1 MMDAVVV
8 GRYRLVEQMATSLM
22 SEVWRAHDLELD
34 RPVVLKLL
42 GPDADAERFEREA
55 RAAAGFSHPN
65 ICMLY
70 DYGETDGRRFIVF
83 ELLSGGSL
91 EDRLADGQPLP
102 DGETAR
108 IAGELAAA
116 LAYAHAQG
124 VVHRDVKPTNV
135 LFDEDG
141 RAKLADFGV
150 ARITDAPTLTEAG
163 TVLGTAAYISPEQ
176 ATGEPAGPATD
187 VYSFGVLLYRML
199 TGRLPFESNSALELA
214 SMHATSEPP
223 PIASL
228 RPDAPPELER
238 LAMWT
243 LAKRP
248 EDRPPDGTALLAQLT
263 VGEVDEQTQV
273 LAAGRE
279 VEEQTEVLAPVR
291 RRVRRHHVV
300 AGAGLAALA
309 VAGVVAAVLASP
321 EPSQAPV
328 TGPRDTGAANGGGG
342 GGGATTTPPTTAT
355 PPTTSTNATTA
366 TTATTGTTGGTTT
379 APADPPPP
387 PPPPPSPTAPP
398 TTAPATTET
407 TPTTTEPGT
416 TTMDTTTIVGTTT
429 P

>member
-1 MMDAVVV
+1 MMDAVVF

-42 GPDADAERFEREA
+42 GAEADAERFEREA
-55 RAAAGFSHPN
+55 QAAAGLSHPN

-83 ELLSGGSL
+83 ELLPGGSL

-150 ARITDAPTLTEAG
+150 ARIADAPTLTEAG

-199 TGRLPFESNSALELA
+199 TGRLPFESDSALELA
-214 SMHATSEPP
+214 SMHATREPP
-223 PIASL
+223 TIASL

-248 EDRPPDGTALLAQLT
+248 EDRPPDGTALLPELT
-263 VGEVDEQTQV
+263 GGGVDEQTQV

-279 VEEQTEVLAPVR
+279 VEEQTQVLAPAGR
-291 RRVRRHHVV
+291 RIRRHHVA
-300 AGAGLAALA
+300 AGVGLAALA
-309 VAGVVAAVLASP
+309 VAGVVVAVLAAP
-321 EPSQAPV
+321 ESSQAPV
-328 TGPRDTGAANGGGG
+328 TGPRGTGTATGGTP
-342 GGGATTTPPTTAT
+342 GGGATTT

-366 TTATTGTTGGTTT
+366 TTATTGTTSGTTT
-379 APADPPPP
+379 APADQPPSPPPP
-387 PPPPPSPTAPP
+387 PPTPTAPP
-398 TTAPATTET
+398 TTAPATTAPTTTET

-416 TTMDTTTIVGTTT
+416 TTIDTTTIVGTTT